1 MSYSKKDILTS
12 ISFMLFILSFA
23 IVFVVFFIAMNIYKK
38 EELFLKSLRK
48 KELKG
53 AVSFIICKALK
64 IRGTFLKIIYINSAL
79 IFYMR

>member
-1 MSYSKKDILTS
+1 
-12 ISFMLFILSFA
+12 
-23 IVFVVFFIAMNIYKK
+23 MNIYKK